1 MELILA
7 AESLEDGIKRRQ
19 KVEARS
25 QDVQAGD
32 IEPKQRKDTRT
43 YIWERIWEV
52 KAVSLVSLDAE
63 GCRVVWEREESKL
76 TPQDANNLSK
86 IDKW

>member
-1 MELILA
+1 MKLILA

-19 KVEARS
+19 KVEVTS

-43 YIWERIWEV
+43 YI
-52 KAVSLVSLDAE
+52 
-63 GCRVVWEREESKL
+63 
-76 TPQDANNLSK
+76 
-86 IDKW
+86 